1 MKTIFNFYLLY
12 EDEDDSYEDLLTGIE
27 TEDLIYLTL
36 QAGDYVV
43 LPDDENS
50 EFIVSKVV
58 KNISNHQIDIYVSK
72 LKGAEEIFGE
82 LETFASKTLQTMFD
96 SIKANIDD
104 INKDKIEDTKETYLE
119 DVSYEEMKE
128 NK

>member
-12 EDEDDSYEDLLTGIE
+12 EELDDSYEDLITGIE
-27 TEDLIYLTL
+27 TEDSIYLTL

-72 LKGAEEIFGE
+72 LKGAEEMFDE

-96 SIKANIDD
+96 SIKANIDE
-104 INKDKIEDTKETYLE
+104 INKDKIEDTKETYLK

-128 NK
+128 DK